1 MSDLILGR
9 HPVLECLIA
18 ERPVNKVLLANN
30 LDKSDTIS
38 RILALA
44 KKAQTRVEFVD
55 KKALDRLAEGQ
66 NHQGVIAFAA
76 AHEYVEVED
85 IIAVAKDRSEV
96 PFIVLLDNLED
107 PHNLG
112 AILRTADAAGAH
124 GVVITKHRSV
134 SLNTTVAKA
143 SSGAIEHV
151 PVAMVNNL
159 NECIRK
165 LKDQRIWVFGLDG
178 SGEIELGQADLK
190 LPLAIVVGGEGQGLS
205 QMVKKNCD
213 FVVKIPMRGKINSLN
228 ASVAAAVMMYEVVR
242 QRKS

>member
-1 MSDLILGR
+1 
-9 HPVLECLIA
+9 
-18 ERPVNKVLLANN
+18 
-30 LDKSDTIS
+30 
-38 RILALA
+38 
-44 KKAQTRVEFVD
+44 
-55 KKALDRLAEGQ
+55 
-66 NHQGVIAFAA
+66 
-76 AHEYVEVED
+76 
-85 IIAVAKDRSEV
+85 
-96 PFIVLLDNLED
+96 
-107 PHNLG
+107 
-112 AILRTADAAGAH
+112 
-124 GVVITKHRSV
+124 VITKHRSV

-165 LKDQRIWVFGLDG
+165 LKEQRIWVFGLDG

-205 QMVKKNCD
+205 QMVRKNCD

-242 QRKS
+242 QRRA

>member
-1 MSDLILGR
+1 MILGR
-9 HPVLECLIA
+9 HPVLECMLA
-18 ERPVNKVLLANN
+18 ERPVNKIILAKD
-30 LDKSDTIS
+30 LDKSDIIS

-44 KKAQTRVEFVD
+44 KKTQIRVEFVD

-66 NHQGVIAFAA
+66 HHQGVVAFAA

-85 IIAVAKDRSEV
+85 IIAAAKAKSED
-96 PFIVLLDNLED
+96 PFIILLDNLED

-143 SSGAIEHV
+143 SAGAIEHV

-165 LKDQRIWVFGLDG
+165 LKDERIWVFGLDN
-178 SGEIELGQADLK
+178 SGDTELTKADFK
-190 LPLAIVVGGEGQGLS
+190 LSLAMVVGGEGQGLS
-205 QMVKKNCD
+205 QLVRKNCD

-228 ASVAAAVMMYEVVR
+228 ASVAAAIAMYEVVR
-242 QRKS
+242 QRRS